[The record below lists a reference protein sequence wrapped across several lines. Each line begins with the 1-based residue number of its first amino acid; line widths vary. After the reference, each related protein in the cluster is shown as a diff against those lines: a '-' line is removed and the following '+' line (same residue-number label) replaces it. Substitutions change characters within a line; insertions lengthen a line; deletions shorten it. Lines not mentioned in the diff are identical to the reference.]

1 MTPTGGSKRRLAQR
15 GHVREVDRPLP
26 WKLGRMQ
33 RPACA
38 PWQGDTRDPKM
49 LRKVKLQDS
58 LGGWVALIREKHFA
72 GM

>member
-1 MTPTGGSKRRLAQR
+1 MTRIWGIKRRLARR

-33 RPACA
+33 RPAYV
-38 PWQGDTRDPKM
+38 PRQGNTGDPKM

-58 LGGWVALIREKHFA
+58 LGGWVALVRVKHFA